1 MIEGVA
7 GIGIGRLLLARHS
20 PADRDRHLAVA
31 AECARMLASGRARLS
46 PAGADTTGSA
56 ALREGL
62 AHGAAGV
69 AYFLLEYGSSTGD
82 PVDLRRAEQA
92 CAELAAVTPELLAR
106 ATAPGA
112 TRRYGS
118 WCRGLAGVGTV
129 LVRAADRLG
138 DPGYLTLT
146 QQTARTCAALA
157 PRMPLVGQCCGLAGV
172 GDFLV
177 DVAVAS
183 GSSESAEEFWDA
195 AHAVAAVILTRSGGA
210 PARPVFPDQGLAR
223 AGVTWAGGS
232 AGVLGFLRR
241 LHDRGGPR
249 LGLIG

>member
-1 MIEGVA
+1 MSGKSAGLGLQLLRHRHRPGVPEA
-7 GIGIGRLLLARHS
+7 VDALARWT
-20 PADRDRHLAVA
+20 A
-31 AECARMLASGRARLS
+31 GRARLS
-46 PAGADTTGSA
+46 PTGADTIGSA

-69 AYFLLEYGSSTGD
+69 AYFLLEYKSSTGD

-92 CAELAAVTPELLAR
+92 CAE
-106 ATAPGA
+106 
-112 TRRYGS
+112 
-118 WCRGLAGVGTV
+118 
-129 LVRAADRLG
+129 
-138 DPGYLTLT
+138 
-146 QQTARTCAALA
+146 
-157 PRMPLVGQCCGLAGV
+157 LAGV